1 MVQWCKKKKQN
12 LCGTQFTI
20 SKQWEQ
26 IYDHSG
32 QQRSDTIFFFK
43 THSNDTSRQR
53 ALTASNKA

>member
-32 QQRSDTIFFFK
+32 QQRSDTIFFLK
-43 THSNDTSRQR
+43 NAQQR
-53 ALTASNKA
+53 YEPSARIDCFQ